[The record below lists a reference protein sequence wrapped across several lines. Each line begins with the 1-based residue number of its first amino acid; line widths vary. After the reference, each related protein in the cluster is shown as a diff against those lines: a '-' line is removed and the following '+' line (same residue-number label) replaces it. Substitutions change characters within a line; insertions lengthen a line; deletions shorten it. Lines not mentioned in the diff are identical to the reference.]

1 MNGIIKKIIDS
12 KTVENGDKVIVGFSG
27 GPDSLTL
34 LHALNSAREEL
45 GISIYAVHINHKIR
59 PVDCDV
65 EAEHARRI
73 CIELGIPF
81 KLVICDCK
89 EIAERERISEEEA
102 GRKVRYEAFSDMAY
116 ELERCGTPR
125 DRIKIAVAQN
135 ADDQVETVLFHILR
149 GTAVRGLAGIP
160 IRRLDEHGYTV
171 IRPLLGISRTEIE
184 VYVNDYGLKPSID
197 KSNEEPIYSRNKI
210 RLELIPE
217 LERDYNPSFRKAIT
231 RLSES
236 AACDDEYM
244 MKEAVKIY
252 EAIASGNHE
261 YKLYKVRDVHKALKR
276 RIAAMMLEAEDV
288 HPTYELVNSLV
299 GIIDSRSPSAS
310 YDLPGGITAERR
322 YERLVFLQKK
332 YVNEPR
338 SGSGR
343 HDIRGISTKAISIA
357 EYQEFR
363 GSAEGSEEKDNPHA
377 AFDLDKL
384 FKERGFK
391 AEMIGVSD
399 ESSRLDVRLRTR
411 RSGDYIGTGNG
422 SKKLQDFLV
431 DEKVPKTSRDEI
443 KLAAIGSEILWIL
456 PNEMFKS
463 ARYRIKGKYSQKYQV
478 DNSSERVLFL
488 ELR

>member
-34 LHALNSAREEL
+34 LHALNSAKEEL

-160 IRRLDEHGYTV
+160 IRRLDERGYIV
-171 IRPLLGISRTEIE
+171 IRPLLDISRTEIE
-184 VYVNDYGLKPSID
+184 GYINDCDLKPSMD
-197 KSNEEPIYSRNKI
+197 KSNEKPIYSRNKI

-244 MKEAVKIY
+244 
-252 EAIASGNHE
+252 
-261 YKLYKVRDVHKALKR
+261 
-276 RIAAMMLEAEDV
+276 RI
-288 HPTYELVNSLV
+288 PSL
-299 GIIDSRSPSAS
+299 
-310 YDLPGGITAERR
+310 
-322 YERLVFLQKK
+322 
-332 YVNEPR
+332 
-338 SGSGR
+338 
-343 HDIRGISTKAISIA
+343 
-357 EYQEFR
+357 
-363 GSAEGSEEKDNPHA
+363 
-377 AFDLDKL
+377 
-384 FKERGFK
+384 
-391 AEMIGVSD
+391 
-399 ESSRLDVRLRTR
+399 
-411 RSGDYIGTGNG
+411 
-422 SKKLQDFLV
+422 
-431 DEKVPKTSRDEI
+431 
-443 KLAAIGSEILWIL
+443 
-456 PNEMFKS
+456 
-463 ARYRIKGKYSQKYQV
+463 
-478 DNSSERVLFL
+478 
-488 ELR
+488 